1 MPRGFELGISE
12 LLFSDYKW
20 TPFCLL
26 LVIDLYLG
34 MVVISF
40 SNKVYIFISISFYM
54 HLAIYA
60 MYINFRGVPG
70 SL

>member
-1 MPRGFELGISE
+1 MVDICLVVLKYLGISE

-26 LVIDLYLG
+26 LVIDLYPG

-40 SNKVYIFISISFYM
+40 SNK
-54 HLAIYA
+54 L
-60 MYINFRGVPG
+60 
-70 SL
+70 